1 MLNCIGKRGSK
12 GIGNQRRLTR
22 ARNTCDYCQCAQ
34 LDSGGNVLKVVSTS
48 SRNLDF
54 SATGLTT
61 SLWQPNLLLSREIR
75 TCDGIRVFNN
85 LFWSASSNN
94 VTTKLTGAGAHV
106 NNVVSC
112 ANGIFIVL
120 DNKYG
125 ISAVPKLLERLNEAI
140 IISLMQTNGRL
151 VQNVENAHK
160 TSANLSCQANTLGLS
175 TRKRCC
181 CTRKREIVQ
190 ANVYQELQPCH
201 NLFDNRTCNNL
212 LTISNSQLLE
222 ELERLF
228 TGKFTD
234 LPDVF
239 LANRNRENFWL

>member
-1 MLNCIGKRGSK
+1 MLNCISKRGGK
-12 GIGNQRRLTR
+12 GVGNQRRLAR

-34 LDSGGNVLKVVSTS
+34 LDSGGNVLKVVSAGS
-48 SRNLDF
+48 CNLDF
-54 SATGLTT
+54 SATRLTT

-94 VTTKLTGAGAHV
+94 VTTKLTSAGTHV

-112 ANGIFIVL
+112 TNGIFIVL

-125 ISAVPKLLERLNEAI
+125 ITAVSELLEGLNKTVVV
-140 IISLMQTNGRL
+140 SLMQTNGRL
-151 VQNVENAHK
+151 VQNVKDAHK

-181 CTRKREIVQ
+181 CARKREVIQ
-190 ANVYQELQPCH
+190 ANVNQEL
-201 NLFDNRTCNNL
+201 
-212 LTISNSQLLE
+212 
-222 ELERLF
+222 
-228 TGKFTD
+228 
-234 LPDVF
+234 
-239 LANRNRENFWL
+239 

>member
-34 LDSGGNVLKVVSTS
+34 LDSGGNVLKVVSAS
-48 SRNLDF
+48 SCNLDF
-54 SATGLTT
+54 SATRLTT

-75 TCDGIRVFNN
+75 ACDGIRVFNN

-112 ANGIFIVL
+112 TNGIFIVL

-125 ISAVPKLLERLNEAI
+125 ITAISELLEGLNEAV
-140 IISLMQTNGRL
+140 IISLMQTNGRF
-151 VQNVENAHK
+151 VQNIENSHEAG
-160 TSANLSCQANTLGLS
+160 TNLSCQANTLGFS

-181 CTRKREIVQ
+181 CTRKREVIQ
-190 ANVYQELQPCH
+190 ANVNQEL
-201 NLFDNRTCNNL
+201 
-212 LTISNSQLLE
+212 
-222 ELERLF
+222 
-228 TGKFTD
+228 
-234 LPDVF
+234 
-239 LANRNRENFWL
+239 